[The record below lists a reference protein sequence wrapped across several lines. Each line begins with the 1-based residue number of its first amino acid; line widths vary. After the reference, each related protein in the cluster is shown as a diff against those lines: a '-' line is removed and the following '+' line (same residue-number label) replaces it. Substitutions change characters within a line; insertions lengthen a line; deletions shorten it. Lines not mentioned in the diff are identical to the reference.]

1 MIDPSL
7 FDPTSLGLV
16 AGGTIIATLLRAGW
30 QDFRITLG
38 QLGGLVHRP
47 FDLHRTKADLAR
59 TVYGMQNDGVIR
71 SDLPDLTD
79 GEFADAARALIRSR
93 SLDAL
98 VAEHERH
105 RALRLKARN
114 RAVQTLETSGELAP
128 IMGMAG
134 TLLALAALPAS
145 GFEEPAAVM
154 QAVSTAVVT
163 TLYGLV
169 ISTFLFFPLARA
181 VDRRFEREARRRDEL
196 TDWLVDELRVACP
209 NPATQFRSL
218 V

>member
-16 AGGTIIATLLRAGW
+16 VGGTIIATLMRAGW
-30 QDFRITLG
+30 HDFRITLG
-38 QLGGLVHRP
+38 QLGALAHRP
-47 FDLHRTKADLAR
+47 FDLHRAKADLAR
-59 TVYGMQNDGVIR
+59 AVYGMQNDGVIR
-71 SDLPDLTD
+71 GDLPDLTD
-79 GEFADAARALIRSR
+79 CEFADATRALIRTR
-93 SLDAL
+93 SLEAL
-98 VAEHERH
+98 VGEHERH

-114 RAVQTLETSGELAP
+114 RAVQTLEASGELAP
-128 IMGMAG
+128 ILGMAG

-145 GFEEPAAVM
+145 GFDEPAVVM
-154 QAVSTAVVT
+154 QTVSKAVVT

-181 VDRRFEREARRRDEL
+181 VDRRFERDSRRRDEL